1 VKIYGGATLGA
12 NTFTGAQ
19 ILPTGLSLI
28 WVAATSGNPALRN
41 NGAVLEA
48 RLGDNSAYAD
58 FNASVIQGT
67 GGVLAGDA
75 TQIGWSARTRLL
87 SSATGKM
94 EIRNAANTTG
104 VVLDVLTS
112 GVLTVR
118 NKADSAAGTIYGILR
133 TSANY
138 AAGVI
143 TPTGSLE
150 ITDGAGTVY
159 LVDCMVK
166 P

>member
-1 VKIYGGATLGA
+1 
-12 NTFTGAQ
+12 
-19 ILPTGLSLI
+19 
-28 WVAATSGNPALRN
+28 
-41 NGAVLEA
+41 
-48 RLGDNSAYAD
+48 
-58 FNASVIQGT
+58 
-67 GGVLAGDA
+67 
-75 TQIGWSARTRLL
+75 
-87 SSATGKM
+87 M